1 MSNKSALQAYY
12 RAKASGTQQ
21 GTWGSA
27 NKKNTSKKIA
37 KNKAVQKK
45 EKKKEEEKRESISK
59 PRSSGS
65 IATKSDKNKERQKQL
80 RQRAMN
86 IRNES
91 ASAMAKSAQR
101 TAQKTKSGA
110 ITSAIKPNNQTKAK
124 QYYNDLAKKDKEKNQ
139 KVWDRNHGNASEAAK
154 IAKNTN
160 ALGTKVKTH
169 KTGSQKYTASGQL
182 EKVANRAGAYGEMK
196 KTYSSGKSLYE
207 AAYDSR
213 RGKEGVTKEQAD
225 AISKSFKAMSA
236 KERKQFFKDMYG
248 KSLKE
253 ADKKIDE
260 RNDTRVVAR
269 DATSEDYLRL
279 QNALRTGGG
288 KGETT
293 VAALGKDRAKNFAA
307 LTAQDFQ
314 KNKASKAAMGA
325 IEGLSYAPTTNQ
337 FNSVYTEQEKNA
349 IEEGK
354 KSGAYMAGYMG
365 GQFAQYGMGG
375 VGSLGRS
382 LTSSALKNAP
392 KTTGK
397 KILANVA
404 GDTAVSAPL
413 DAIDAAK
420 QATDKD
426 GNINAKEFAK
436 YMGENAILFGGGG
449 GALLEGASAGL
460 TKLAGKKLINL
471 QAKAN
476 AGTITAKETDA
487 LNRLYRNMFTTK
499 ADKYSSGSA
508 IADQSLT
515 KAADKRLGVDGV
527 SPDDVPKLMTGK
539 DVADMAD
546 LRLKAVQRGLT
557 PDESKHLGELT
568 TKYNVQRVQYENNLK
583 AVVEDSRV
591 NIGKASASD
600 VSRLRRAENY
610 YKSIGATQDA
620 REARLL
626 TEKAE
631 KNFADNVDRVTRAAS
646 EVSGKLG
653 REFKIDSADEIAEAF
668 TKAGGQV
675 DDVSQIHGYAQF
687 DKDGNIIE
695 YHVNKDSEQ
704 AMEFTFGHEF
714 THGFESLGK
723 QYDDFKESLIKF
735 VGDEWDEEL
744 ESVKRQYQNVKN
756 ADFEKEAVANLVGR
770 HLFAEDGR
778 YLKHLLKEEPT
789 LFEKIYNMIKKLLRG
804 TSEKDRQL
812 DALSKQLDDMLDSL
826 SAETKSRITGAP
838 DTTEMLFGGGKTLRD
853 LIDSWHPN
861 AEQANQLIRQ
871 RDMAMRKVK
880 TAVKSGD
887 YEKIKKARIDAYE
900 KYGWFQGYDG
910 EWRFEI
916 DDKDMSFV
924 TGRLTFTKK
933 SKLDKLAKEPKAVA
947 MDELSKMVDGDDKL
961 AQFIEHKEL
970 FKWYPEL
977 AELKVEIGS
986 PREYRDLEP
995 GEVFNSGEYANDT
1008 LVLNPYLFAK
1018 DSNYAKSL
1026 GKGERSMDVRST
1038 ILHEIQHAIQLRE
1051 DFAKG
1056 SSPDM
1061 FPTGVSTYE
1070 DAAGNFRAE
1079 LTDRTPKV
1087 YDRDIAD
1094 MVDRIDE
1101 KTEAIDRLWDIDGA
1115 EADHFESTFAE
1126 FIDLYDFSDD
1136 LSKAENIDNAMNF
1149 ITKQAEDPVKPVNAD
1164 FEARMRDAIGAEYET
1179 YKLAESNPYKAY
1191 NQTAG
1196 EVESRLVEER
1206 FNSQNRKHEYPIKE
1220 GQNIR
1225 YSEAVNTETAKFPNR
1240 TTLNESGLSEPFGK
1254 PPTGKVE
1261 ASYGTANLKGAKDGK
1276 LLDSNGKVYPEAESA
1291 YKQIFDEMEHDDF
1304 ISPARLSRAQKY
1316 VDGVLAER
1324 GYTVDVYHGSESFGF
1339 TEFDLNKMDDKMS
1352 IFASNSLPLAQT
1364 YTSAGG
1370 VKEIGKVSE
1379 RLSREDVN
1387 ACENILDDIL
1397 DRIKESGGIGK
1408 KGDVTYDA
1416 VASDLRYIK
1425 KRLGKHGNNISVA
1438 KALNSAKKGEL
1449 YDYMISNGLG
1459 DAISEDFYRN
1469 VGVYHGKAKM
1479 ENPLE
1484 MDAYANNWSDIPSA
1498 HLLTGAEKE
1507 AHDALQSK
1515 MNAYRAEIKESL
1527 NHPELR
1533 MPYKQF
1539 IEEGHSKVYKSVDEF
1554 ERDSKRLEELSK
1566 AQGTSS
1572 TREIAQYAKE
1582 NGYDS
1587 VVIHRV
1593 FDYGGKRQMTD
1604 YMDAYGDVYIMFN
1617 PSQFK
1622 SADPFTYRDDGS
1634 LIPLNERG
1642 NAEEPDIRLS
1652 TGTNNDGRILMD
1664 KEGNVRP
1671 DASKAYEQA
1680 HEDGDTQMAQQMV
1693 DAVLAERGYTI
1704 DAYHGSEAFG
1714 FTEFDLGMMD
1724 DGASIFSSNSPD
1736 VAGSYIREGDASV
1749 KPISSA
1755 QGESNDKAK
1764 GIHEK
1769 VDDLIY
1775 GFDEYTDD
1783 NTGEIITGG
1792 RKTCQVLAQW
1802 LRKGVPSDNRE
1813 VKQVLID
1820 LYNCIEYSCKLA
1832 GMPDYEAGDIA
1843 SVVRRNIRRD
1853 YDSFLTSG
1861 GSPRDAAEKFD
1872 DYLIGLNDDMH
1883 EAIDYYFGQ
1892 AGGGIYHG
1900 KLKMENPFVVDAN
1913 GADWYRIRVKEKDK
1927 FSEAERKEF
1936 EELEGTYGWL
1946 YPDDARNQLMQIND
1960 DVADITDLMNK
1971 FDLPEDEL
1979 QKAFDWD
1986 YEQIANGELET
1997 QNNPIIRKIKNDIQR
2012 EYSLEDYSEW
2022 EITYATEKLD
2032 YTINDLAYNANLFD
2046 IDDVNL
2052 RNIKNGD
2059 GGSLLKVCND
2069 LFRYCE
2075 LGDKKGK
2082 EFTANTRQ
2090 VSKMAREQGHDGVI
2104 FKNLVDYGGWV
2115 DDPRPENIYIVFNS
2129 NQFKSADPFTYRD
2142 DGSLIPLNERGTE
2155 AEPDIRLS
2163 TGQNKDGRTRTATS
2177 EDDYLNS
2184 LARDANADEAE
2195 LNGIARASDN
2205 LEQEAPVKG
2214 AMSDTERAQ
2223 IKAQKLGD
2231 TELTDAQVD
2240 TLADAQVALS
2250 KINGVRVPES
2260 LRKSTIKSIEE
2271 GYGVQASMLK
2281 LRKSEKSGKGE
2292 TFTTVE
2298 DAYKSLSDDYPD
2310 LFPKDITNVDD
2321 QFARMMEV
2329 STLKGGAK
2337 RYKYKYVVPKNRKF
2351 NQNDYAK
2358 KTAEPKKA
2366 EAPKTEKPQ
2375 KAEAPKSKE
2384 IPKAEAPKPKK
2395 EETPKPKKEKA
2406 KKPAK
2411 EEPKET
2417 PLPKSE
2423 KPPKKPKNKA
2433 EEHKAEAPTIE
2444 ETLENAKKG
2453 YITDKELGEH
2463 GKRLRK
2469 DWRSEVT
2476 YIDSAF
2482 PEAAKAGEFG
2492 GKRIRAEEYN
2502 EALSKAQAN
2511 VKKNLGK
2518 VYDKVMNRDDYI
2530 VETVTSA
2537 AEKHALLRELTIR
2550 AGTGDKNAVL
2560 MQMKAIDKFDAGA
2573 SLGGNMLQLQ
2583 SYILKDSPHGRLRFM
2598 MRQIRRLNKEY
2609 EAQLKGKKLALTE
2622 DQAEKILNT
2631 KDELESAKLMEEIG
2645 KELWKDIPSGR
2656 IEAMNQ
2662 IRHWSMLFNP
2672 KTHARNLGG
2681 NAVFKGARE
2690 ISDELEIAMTKL
2702 AKKTGKGKKLFA
2714 ENEPIMGARVSEK
2727 EKKQCKDILNKRF
2740 ELDYTVGEQRADRFA
2755 EGNRTAGYL
2764 NERTDSKVKNAVAKT
2779 MNKLIDVNYELLD
2792 REDKLFFRPAY
2803 RKEYIRYCK
2812 AKGYT
2817 EKINGKN
2824 VVTAKSLENMT
2835 DAQMKEAT
2843 AWAMQKAKVATFRD
2857 DSAISKR
2864 LIQWKQATE
2873 SAGKTPLGKAGF
2885 RTLNVGMEAVLP
2897 FVKTP
2902 VNILRRGMDYS
2913 PVGLFRGVINGVTT
2927 KDADVFMQSI
2937 HDLSTGLT
2945 GTGVFVLGW
2954 WAASH
2959 DWVTVNAGDISGDA
2973 YYDRDMGYQDYSVIP
2988 TRIIR
2993 DKFHVDVVGNDYS
3006 ASMDWLA
3013 PMQFAFF
3020 QGAAVYSDKAVNEGW
3035 STEKMLSVLEASVSP
3050 MMEMSFMSTAKDTAE
3065 SFFERAYRDGAGGE
3079 ASFAEA
3085 AGRTLFGTM
3094 PQGWIGS
3101 FMPQLM
3107 NQSAGFSDKYMR
3119 DTSSTKKNEIVKSW
3133 DSWFKQMQNRIPGFR
3148 QSLNPKLNRKGE
3160 KVTSVGDNTLTKLFN
3175 SFANPSNVKKITFDK
3190 YDNELIKI
3198 HNKMEDGKDKNTFFM
3213 NFTGNPSYDIKG
3225 EHLGKGEKD
3234 RRMSYNE
3241 KYDYMREKRK
3251 TQWDDIK
3258 KMVDAKSYG
3267 DMTWKMRADEVKDYH
3282 YISTVKADKKV
3293 YKDAYTARKLADN
3306 NEDQRELYNKVKTYG
3321 GSAKDYVDSYIAI
3334 ESLQARSH
3342 ASINDYHMKALA
3354 IEAMPKNAQKKDLLS
3369 KAYGVWGDK
3378 ITPAKKFVKQVGS
3391 ASKALKEYSDA
3402 FCSGAGY
3409 CDKHEASTS
3418 KRNMSVGLA
3427 NYDVKERTYR
3437 AMGHDWQSAQSGAG
3451 LKKYGYSYKALDK
3464 MEADAMLKY
3473 DADHNN
3479 SLKKAELKAYVDSLG
3494 LDNDDEKACIF
3505 EYLGSG
3511 GSKNPYGTIYDHL
3524 EWGTEPDNEGGG
3536 GYGYGHRRGYRRHG
3550 RRGHGGHGGGGGSK
3564 GKMPSTDTGA
3574 FKGSVSNPFSTS
3586 NGSSASNLNDAY
3598 RKKARKLMREARK
3611 K

>member
-1 MSNKSALQAYY
+1 
-12 RAKASGTQQ
+12 
-21 GTWGSA
+21 
-27 NKKNTSKKIA
+27 
-37 KNKAVQKK
+37 
-45 EKKKEEEKRESISK
+45 
-59 PRSSGS
+59 
-65 IATKSDKNKERQKQL
+65 
-80 RQRAMN
+80 MN

-91 ASAMAKSAQR
+91 ASAMAKSAQK

-124 QYYNDLAKKDKEKNQ
+124 QYYNDLAKKNKEKNQ
-139 KVWDRNHGNASEAAK
+139 KIWDRNHGNASEAAK

-420 QATDKD
+420 QATDKN

-436 YMGENAILFGGGG
+436 YMRENTILFGGGG

-476 AGTITAKETDA
+476 AGTITAKETEA

-515 KAADKRLGVDGV
+515 KAVDKRLGVDGV

-646 EVSGKLG
+646 EISGKLG

-668 TKAGGQV
+668 AKAGGQV

-687 DKDGNIIE
+687 DKDGNIVE

-887 YEKIKKARIDAYE
+887 YETIKKARIDAYE

-933 SKLDKLAKEPKAVA
+933 SKLDKLAKEPKSVA

-995 GEVFNSGEYANDT
+995 GEVFNSGEYNYAIDK

-1061 FPTGVSTYE
+1061 FPTGVSAYE
-1070 DAAGNFRAE
+1070 DAAGNIRAE
-1079 LTDRTPKV
+1079 LIDRTPKV

-1101 KTEAIDRLWDIDGA
+1101 KTEAIDRLWDIDGT

-1254 PPTGKVE
+1254 PPAGKVE

-1276 LLDSNGKVYPEAESA
+1276 LLDNKGKVYPEAESA
-1291 YKQIFDEMEHDDF
+1291 YK
-1304 ISPARLSRAQKY
+1304 
-1316 VDGVLAER
+1316 
-1324 GYTVDVYHGSESFGF
+1324 
-1339 TEFDLNKMDDKMS
+1339 
-1352 IFASNSLPLAQT
+1352 
-1364 YTSAGG
+1364 
-1370 VKEIGKVSE
+1370 
-1379 RLSREDVN
+1379 
-1387 ACENILDDIL
+1387 
-1397 DRIKESGGIGK
+1397 
-1408 KGDVTYDA
+1408 
-1416 VASDLRYIK
+1416 
-1425 KRLGKHGNNISVA
+1425 
-1438 KALNSAKKGEL
+1438 
-1449 YDYMISNGLG
+1449 
-1459 DAISEDFYRN
+1459 
-1469 VGVYHGKAKM
+1469 
-1479 ENPLE
+1479 
-1484 MDAYANNWSDIPSA
+1484 
-1498 HLLTGAEKE
+1498 
-1507 AHDALQSK
+1507 
-1515 MNAYRAEIKESL
+1515 
-1527 NHPELR
+1527 
-1533 MPYKQF
+1533 
-1539 IEEGHSKVYKSVDEF
+1539 
-1554 ERDSKRLEELSK
+1554 
-1566 AQGTSS
+1566 
-1572 TREIAQYAKE
+1572 
-1582 NGYDS
+1582 
-1587 VVIHRV
+1587 
-1593 FDYGGKRQMTD
+1593 
-1604 YMDAYGDVYIMFN
+1604 
-1617 PSQFK
+1617 
-1622 SADPFTYRDDGS
+1622 
-1634 LIPLNERG
+1634 
-1642 NAEEPDIRLS
+1642 
-1652 TGTNNDGRILMD
+1652 
-1664 KEGNVRP
+1664 
-1671 DASKAYEQA
+1671 QA

-1704 DAYHGSEAFG
+1704 DAYHGSDAFG
-1714 FTEFDLGMMD
+1714 FTEFDLDKMG
-1724 DGASIFSSNSPD
+1724 DGASIFASNSTD
-1736 VAGSYIREGDASV
+1736 VAGSYIRTGDASV

-1755 QGESNDKAK
+1755 QGENSDKAK
-1764 GIHEK
+1764 AIHEK

-1783 NTGEIITGG
+1783 DTGEIITGG

-1813 VKQVLID
+1813 VELVFGD
-1820 LYNCIEYSCKLA
+1820 LYNCIEYSCKLS
-1832 GMPDYEAGDIA
+1832 GMPEYEARDIA
-1843 SVVRRNIRRD
+1843 YGGNREMKRY
-1853 YDSFLTSG
+1853 YDRFLENG
-1861 GSPRDAAEKFD
+1861 VSPRDAAERFEHFLGD
-1872 DYLIGLNDDMH
+1872 LNDDMH

-1900 KLKMENPFVVDAN
+1900 KLKMENPFVVEAN
-1913 GADWYRIRVKEKDK
+1913 GASWHHIRIEEESSLSKAEEKEFDELDK
-1927 FSEAERKEF
+1927 TYVLIPPYEAEYIGNEIDDDIYNMDR
-1936 EELEGTYGWL
+1936 LMSLYG
-1946 YPDDARNQLMQIND
+1946 
-1960 DVADITDLMNK
+1960 V
-1971 FDLPEDEL
+1971 PEDEL
-1979 QKAFDWD
+1979 QKAFDLG
-1986 YEQIANGELET
+1986 YELNVKGGFQPPNRILLNLREEILHSDKYAFASAKNAEAIR
-1997 QNNPIIRKIKNDIQR
+1997 QNAVNM
-2012 EYSLEDYSEW
+2012 
-2022 EITYATEKLD
+2022 LD
-2032 YTINDLAYNANLFD
+2032 ESFGRLLDNAYILD
-2046 IDDVNL
+2046 IDDVSFHA
-2052 RNIKNGD
+2052 IKTG
-2059 GGSLLKVCND
+2059 GGSRLHKVRDD
-2069 LFRYCE
+2069 LIRYGE
-2075 LGDKKGK
+2075 LNKKRGQTI
-2082 EFTANTRQ
+2082 TANTRQ
-2090 VSKMAREQGHDGVI
+2090 VSKMAKERGHDGVI
-2104 FKNLVDYGGWV
+2104 FKDLVDYGGWV

-2184 LARDANADEAE
+2184 LARDASADEAE
-2195 LNGIARASDN
+2195 LSGIARASDN

-2223 IKAQKLGD
+2223 IKAQKLGN

-2250 KINGVRVPES
+2250 NINGVRVPES

-2298 DAYKSLSDDYPD
+2298 DAYKSLSNDYPD

-2366 EAPKTEKPQ
+2366 EPKKAEAPKAEKPQ
-2375 KAEAPKSKE
+2375 KAKATKVETPKVE
-2384 IPKAEAPKPKK
+2384 TPKAEA
-2395 EETPKPKKEKA
+2395 PKPKKEKA

-2463 GKRLRK
+2463 GKRLK
-2469 DWRSEVT
+2469 KSWRAEVT

-2511 VKKNLGK
+2511 VKENLGK

-2537 AEKHALLRELTIR
+2537 AEKHALLKELTIR

-2583 SYILKDSPHGRLRFM
+2583 SYILRDSPQGRLRFM

-2812 AKGYT
+2812 AKGFT

-2843 AWAMQKAKVATFRD
+2843 AWAMQKAKIATFRD

-2913 PVGLFRGVINGVTT
+2913 PVGLIRGVINGAIT

-2937 HDLSTGLT
+2937 HNLSTGLT

-3020 QGAAVYSDKAVNEGW
+3020 QGAAVYSDKAINEGW

-3101 FMPQLM
+3101 FVPQLM

-3148 QSLNPKLNRKGE
+3148 QSLNPKLNRKSE
-3160 KVTSVGDNTLTKLFN
+3160 KVESVGDNTLTKLFN

-3267 DMTWKMRADEVKDYH
+3267 DMTWKMKADEVKDYH

-3293 YKDAYTARKLADN
+3293 YKDAYTAKKLADN

-3409 CDKHEASTS
+3409 CDNNEVSTS

-3598 RKKARKLMREARK
+3598 RKKARKLMRENQK